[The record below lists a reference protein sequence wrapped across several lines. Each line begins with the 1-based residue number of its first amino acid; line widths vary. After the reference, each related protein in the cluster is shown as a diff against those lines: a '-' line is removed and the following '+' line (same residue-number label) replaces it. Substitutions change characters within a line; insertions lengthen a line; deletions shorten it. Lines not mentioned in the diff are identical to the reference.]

1 MRTDVIFTT
10 VCVGHP
16 LLEETRYQSKGENHY
31 FQVANIL
38 VHSVLKYSDAKI
50 IVVTDMPDLFVE
62 HERLIVYDI
71 RELTDEPLIV
81 HGYFNYHLK
90 RIALQK
96 AFERP
101 ETYTVYL
108 DCDVFL
114 SNQMPEEV
122 FTFMDS
128 HNYDV
133 GGRLGGESSIR
144 NMLEYN
150 IPEASAKIQEFG
162 DAWDDIYYDAILPHE
177 TFLLFKK
184 NEEKQRKFLRTW
196 DAIAKNSLAINR
208 RIYADSYYI
217 GASILN
223 AGMSRLC
230 FTINGT
236 DETNNFLHNLN
247 IIHYNCVNT
256 IYVTEIEPFDYH
268 ALLDRMK

>member
-1 MRTDVIFTT
+1 
-10 VCVGHP
+10 
-16 LLEETRYQSKGENHY
+16 
-31 FQVANIL
+31 
-38 VHSVLKYSDAKI
+38 
-50 IVVTDMPDLFVE
+50 
-62 HERLIVYDI
+62 
-71 RELTDEPLIV
+71 
-81 HGYFNYHLK
+81 
-90 RIALQK
+90 
-96 AFERP
+96 
-101 ETYTVYL
+101 
-108 DCDVFL
+108 
-114 SNQMPEEV
+114 MPEEV